1 MTKACYY
8 EPELNRTYEEMAE
21 HYGTAI
27 LPTRVRKPR
36 DKSKVEA
43 AVLHAE
49 RRLIAPLRDQTFFSV
64 GEINAALRHRLER
77 VNQRPFQKMP
87 GCRAEL
93 FAELDR
99 PALQPL
105 PAHRYEFAEWSKA
118 RANIDY
124 HVQVDW
130 HYYSVPHALTRQE
143 LDVRLAARTVE
154 LFHKGRRVAAHP
166 RSWQRGGFTTDPAHR
181 PKSHRSHLEWTPS
194 RLIAWGRT
202 IGPECARAIDHILTT
217 RPHPEQGYRACLG
230 VMRLAKGY
238 GSQRLEAACGRAL
251 ALNACSYKSIQ
262 SILKTKMDHQ
272 PLPKETPRRALPRH
286 DNIRGTAYYARA
298 QPSVQEPGQPG

>member
-1 MTKACYY
+1 M
-8 EPELNRTYEEMAE
+8 RS
-21 HYGTAI
+21 
-27 LPTRVRKPR
+27 TRRCDTGWSGSISGRSRRCP
-36 DKSKVEA
+36 A
-43 AVLHAE
+43 A
-49 RRLIAPLRDQTFFSV
+49 APSCS
-64 GEINAALRHRLER
+64 
-77 VNQRPFQKMP
+77 PSSY
-87 GCRAEL
+87 
-93 FAELDR
+93 R

-272 PLPKETPRRALPRH
+272 PLPEETPRRALPRH
-286 DNIRGTAYYARA
+286 DNIRGTALLRSGATVRAGARSTRLREHNGTGA
-298 QPSVQEPGQPG
+298 ATPYRIVHETDLYPKRD